1 MNFRAYLKQ
10 AAWMALLSSLA
21 LGLVC
26 ALVLAVIGDTS
37 FKLSAD
43 ISFGRLDGLWLLLLA
58 PVAGVLLT
66 VLLSPLSY
74 TLHRLLVRRH
84 R

>member
-1 MNFRAYLKQ
+1 MNFRTHLKQ
-10 AAWMALLSSLA
+10 AAWTALLSSLA

-26 ALVLAVIGDTS
+26 ALVLAVTGGTS

-43 ISFGRLDGLWLLLLA
+43 VSFERLDGLWLLLLA

-66 VLLSPLSY
+66 ALLSPLSY
-74 TLHRLLVRRH
+74 FLHRLLARWH